1 MSERNVR
8 FRRLAEK
15 RVSKALNAIRL
26 IGNLASGNYEH
37 TEAEVTEIV
46 EVLQNGIAEI
56 EARFEQHYK
65 QEDVGF
71 RFGIINKPEPA
82 LAPSTVD

>member
-1 MSERNVR
+1 MSERNIR

-26 IGNLASGNYEH
+26 IGNLSSGNYEH
-37 TEAEVTEIV
+37 TKDEVTQIV
-46 EVLQNGIAEI
+46 NALQNGIAEM

-65 QEDVGF
+65 QEDMGF
-71 RFGIINKPEPA
+71 RF
-82 LAPSTVD
+82 DRH